1 MRRLIFGF
9 VPAAAV
15 VLALTGCGAGQISQT
30 ANQVSTV
37 GGSAADVGDI
47 ALRDI
52 TLEYPE
58 GGTHEQGDDVRLE
71 FVAVN
76 TGALEADSLL
86 SVSSA
91 AFGGEA
97 GGNSDLPIE
106 LPPGTEV
113 RFTADGEVVEL
124 TDLSAELLPTMR
136 VAVTFTFETAGEVTA
151 MVPVAVPLEFIE
163 NDVEPFDFHGE
174 E

>member
-1 MRRLIFGF
+1 MRRLFSRLA
-9 VPAAAV
+9 PAAAV
-15 VLALTGCGAGQISQT
+15 VVALTSCGAGQITQT
-30 ANQVSTV
+30 ASQVSTV

-52 TLEYPE
+52 TLEYPD

-76 TGALEADSLL
+76 TGALAADSLL
-86 SVSSA
+86 SVSSS
-91 AFGGEA
+91 AFEGEA
-97 GGNSDLPIE
+97 GNDSTLPIE
-106 LPPGTEV
+106 LPPGTDV
-113 RFTADGEVVEL
+113 SFTGDGEVVEL
-124 TDLSAELLPTMR
+124 TGLSEQLLPTMR

-151 MVPVAVPLEFIE
+151 MVPVAVPLEFVE
-163 NDVEPFDFHGE
+163 DDVAPFDFHGE